1 MVKAK
6 PGDKAVMAITESR
19 IRFVNRTANINL
31 GARSMSDIR
40 TLDDRGFA
48 DGLVAIATGLMLGAL
63 YVAISWRL
71 IAAGPAPAAA
81 AA

>member
-1 MVKAK
+1 
-6 PGDKAVMAITESR
+6 
-19 IRFVNRTANINL
+19 
-31 GARSMSDIR
+31 MSDIR

-48 DGLVAIATGLMLGAL
+48 GLMLGAL

>member
-1 MVKAK
+1 
-6 PGDKAVMAITESR
+6 
-19 IRFVNRTANINL
+19 
-31 GARSMSDIR
+31 MSDIR

-48 DGLVAIATGLMLGAL
+48 DSLVAIATGLMLGAL

-71 IAAGPAPAAA
+71 IAVGPAPAAA

>member
-1 MVKAK
+1 
-6 PGDKAVMAITESR
+6 
-19 IRFVNRTANINL
+19 
-31 GARSMSDIR
+31 MSDIR

-71 IAAGPAPAAA
+71 IAAALRRLRQRLRFPCSSSSRTPAGRRRG
-81 AA
+81 